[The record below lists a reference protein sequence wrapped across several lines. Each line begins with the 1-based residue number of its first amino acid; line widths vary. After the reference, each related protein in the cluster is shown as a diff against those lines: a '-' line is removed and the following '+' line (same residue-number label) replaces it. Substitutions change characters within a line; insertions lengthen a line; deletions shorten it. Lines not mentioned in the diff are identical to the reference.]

1 MDTKHFMEII
11 IYHKY
16 LAPQAKFNPKPQAG
30 KAAVAYVHV
39 GKAYEAQANGANPQ
53 FNPYIFVNL
62 SLKICLS

>member
-1 MDTKHFMEII
+1 MYIVGII

-62 SLKICLS
+62 SFLSFI